1 VVECRARE
9 VSERER
15 REQFEELTF
24 VQTRGFELCHAIVGP
39 PRVRHRLPEGVRL
52 VTLCHTEMAIELTAL
67 WPAVSSSIELVLG
80 HSPNDTFHVEVVGKL
95 VGEFQKLEEWCSWL
109 ERSAVKIYVL
119 LLGPPLGRA

>member
-1 VVECRARE
+1 VVERRARE

-24 VQTRGFELCHAIVGP
+24 VQTRGFELCHAIVGS
-39 PRVRHRLPEGVRL
+39 PRARHRLSEGVRL
-52 VTLCHTEMAIELTAL
+52 ATLCHTEMAIELTAL
-67 WPAVSSSIELVLG
+67 WPAVSSSIESVLG
-80 HSPNDTFHVEVVGKL
+80 HSPNDTFRVEVVGKL
-95 VGEFQKLEEWCSWL
+95 VGEFQKLEEWRSWL